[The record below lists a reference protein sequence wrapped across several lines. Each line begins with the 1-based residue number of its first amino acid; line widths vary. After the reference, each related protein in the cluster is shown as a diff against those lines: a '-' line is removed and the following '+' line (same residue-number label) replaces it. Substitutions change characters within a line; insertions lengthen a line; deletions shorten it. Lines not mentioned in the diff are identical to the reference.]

1 MNYFELFHIPESFL
15 PDKTEVQ
22 QQFYRLSKQYHPD
35 FFTQATDEEQQQAL
49 EQSALINKAYKTLS
63 NKDLTLA
70 YLLNLKGLLEDDEKY
85 TLSNEFLMEVMELNE
100 KIMEAKFEGD
110 TATLQ
115 DLKNQINNLEQKEYA
130 LVKNIIE
137 NYNSH
142 TTQEELLQVKE
153 YYYRKKY
160 LNRILDAL

>member
-49 EQSALINKAYKTLS
+49 EQSAFINKAYKTLT

-100 KIMEAKFEGD
+100 KMIEAKFEGD

-115 DLKNQINNLEQKEYA
+115 DLKSQINNLEQKEYA

>member
-49 EQSALINKAYKTLS
+49 EQSAFINKAYKTLT

-115 DLKNQINNLEQKEYA
+115 DLKSQINNLEQKEYA

>member
-15 PDKTEVQ
+15 PNKTDVQ

-35 FFTQATDEEQQQAL
+35 FFTQATEEEQQQAL
-49 EQSALINKAYKTLS
+49 EQSALINKAYKTLT

-110 TATLQ
+110 TTTLQ
-115 DLKNQINNLEQKEYA
+115 YLKTQISNLEQKEYA

>member
-1 MNYFELFHIPESFL
+1 MI
-15 PDKTEVQ
+15 
-22 QQFYRLSKQYHPD
+22 
-35 FFTQATDEEQQQAL
+35 
-49 EQSALINKAYKTLS
+49 
-63 NKDLTLA
+63 
-70 YLLNLKGLLEDDEKY
+70 
-85 TLSNEFLMEVMELNE
+85 
-100 KIMEAKFEGD
+100 EAKFEGD

-115 DLKNQINNLEQKEYA
+115 DLKSQINNLEQKEYA

>member
-49 EQSALINKAYKTLS
+49 EQSAFINKAYKTLT

-115 DLKNQINNLEQKEYA
+115 DLKSQINNLEQKEYA
-130 LVKNIIE
+130 LVKTIIE